1 MRWARW
7 FWKEAGLL
15 LTALVGLTGC
25 TTYNHLR
32 PPKPPEDFTLPPQ
45 NDSRY
50 SMPVEYPKDTQN
62 TSGAQSGNPGG
73 AGGRGGR
80 GGMGG
85 GGMGGGGM
93 GGGGMGGMGGMG
105 GGMGGMGR

>member
-7 FWKEAGLL
+7 FWKEAGML

-50 SMPVEYPKDTQN
+50 SMPVEYPKDTLNQN
-62 TSGAQSGNPGG
+62 TLGAKSGNPGG
-73 AGGRGGR
+73 PGGPGGMGGRGG
-80 GGMGG
+80 GM
-85 GGMGGGGM
+85 GGM
-93 GGGGMGGMGGMG
+93 GGGGMGGMGN
-105 GGMGGMGR
+105 GMGGMGR